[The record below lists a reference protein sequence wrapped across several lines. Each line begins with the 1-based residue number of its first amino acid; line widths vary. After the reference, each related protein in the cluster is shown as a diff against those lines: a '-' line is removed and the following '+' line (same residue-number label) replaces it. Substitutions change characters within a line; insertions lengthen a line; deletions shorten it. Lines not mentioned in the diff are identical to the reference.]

1 MWVVLLDGVMGA
13 LCIGARGLR
22 LLDADRPKRARIP
35 SYDVGLMPWW
45 PRKLRTRAGPES
57 GLKTDESCSALQL
70 AYDAAQA

>member
-35 SYDVGLMPWW
+35 S
-45 PRKLRTRAGPES
+45 
-57 GLKTDESCSALQL
+57 
-70 AYDAAQA
+70 